1 MVSME
6 DEGQMKLRLPLAVL
20 LLAIAIGGSI
30 DVILDAPITGRS
42 AHVFYEVAMII
53 VTLGFSA
60 WLWLGWRR
68 QERSNVVLRRQV
80 LERQAECDRWRA
92 GAEDALAGFAVA
104 IDRQLEVWGL
114 TNAERE
120 VVMLLLKGKAHKEI
134 AAATDRSEKTVRQHA
149 AAAYRKAGLGGRAEL
164 AAYFLS
170 GLPTPKTV
178 TASR

>member
-1 MVSME
+1 ME

-20 LLAIAIGGSI
+20 LLSIAIGGSI
-30 DVILDAPITGRS
+30 DVILDAPTTGRS
-42 AHVFYEVAMII
+42 AHLLYEVAMII
-53 VTLGFSA
+53 VTLGVSA

-68 QERSNVVLRRQV
+68 EERSNANLRRQV
-80 LERQAECDRWRA
+80 VERQTERDRWRTS
-92 GAEDALAGFAVA
+92 AEDALAGLAVA

-120 VVMLLLKGKAHKEI
+120 VVLLLLKGKTHKEI

-149 AAAYRKAGLGGRAEL
+149 TAAYRKAGLGGRAEL

-170 GLPTPKTV
+170 GLPTPKIA
-178 TASR
+178 TATR